1 MEPEPTTEHRLQPLR
16 IPSGF
21 KIEWNEF
28 YGYDPSTAYDE
39 NDHLHYLTEELLQLK
54 YHQEELV
61 VDLGW
66 YGDTSRREGYF
77 QLLLLRGL
85 RWEAPLVRITSPS
98 LTQITDKLEDLIWK
112 IHHRPT

>member
-1 MEPEPTTEHRLQPLR
+1 MDPEPTTERRLQPLR

-28 YGYDPSTAYDE
+28 YAYDPSTEYDE
-39 NDHLHYLTEELLQLK
+39 KDHLHYLTEELLQLK

-85 RWEAPLVRITSPS
+85 RWEEPLVRITSPS

-112 IHHRPT
+112 IHDRPT